1 MQRIGRFANRRY
13 KGTQE
18 MLDYSIA
25 NNIIRRLMSAIILH
39 MPAFKDRPWQ
49 FLYCAQVLPFNRRIN
64 IGAPRVKKYAF

>member
-1 MQRIGRFANRRY
+1 
-13 KGTQE
+13 

-64 IGAPRVKKYAF
+64 IGAPPGKKVCILGIGRLDMLNRII